1 MKSFITNTQ
10 LPLFLGLLLLG
21 FSCQTPKQE
30 ISTNLQET
38 VSADSLIQVWNKA
51 WNSKDSTAISD
62 FFNEQSV
69 VIFSTNYIMTGK
81 DSIMFKW
88 VKNNLPN
95 VSNLQTFKISSGN
108 GQNLAYYSGTYSLD
122 IVKNDSLLGT
132 DKGIF
137 TTVWKLQND
146 QNWKIENMI
155 FGEYQEEE

>member
-1 MKSFITNTQ
+1 M
-10 LPLFLGLLLLG
+10 G
-21 FSCQTPKQE
+21 
-30 ISTNLQET
+30 
-38 VSADSLIQVWNKA
+38 
-51 WNSKDSTAISD
+51 
-62 FFNEQSV
+62 
-69 VIFSTNYIMTGK
+69 
-81 DSIMFKW
+81 
-88 VKNNLPN
+88 KNNLPN